1 MSKLNIRLNQLVP
14 AGINARAIAQVF
26 DTNLDSVVSKT
37 IDANSPNFVSID
49 PGKYLIQATLPSGKV
64 LQQNVE
70 VPDGDRI
77 LDVVFDGPAA
87 PIEALSWQH
96 YLGYLSSA
104 PVLLPPEALENTW
117 VRVWSFTGGAWESE
131 SWPGGKFRAT
141 DVAIVARLDVPTD
154 RVSFLQIGG
163 DHIPW
168 RFVGLPPSPEEVEIA
183 IRSTTRDRALTGGLT
198 IRVTTGDGMLDAL
211 MSYESAGAADSA
223 SVLWAPTR
231 RSTMP
236 TRRSRTET
244 APP

>member
-117 VRVWSFTGGAWESE
+117 VRVWS
-131 SWPGGKFRAT
+131 
-141 DVAIVARLDVPTD
+141 
-154 RVSFLQIGG
+154 
-163 DHIPW
+163 
-168 RFVGLPPSPEEVEIA
+168 
-183 IRSTTRDRALTGGLT
+183 
-198 IRVTTGDGMLDAL
+198 
-211 MSYESAGAADSA
+211 
-223 SVLWAPTR
+223 
-231 RSTMP
+231 
-236 TRRSRTET
+236 
-244 APP
+244 